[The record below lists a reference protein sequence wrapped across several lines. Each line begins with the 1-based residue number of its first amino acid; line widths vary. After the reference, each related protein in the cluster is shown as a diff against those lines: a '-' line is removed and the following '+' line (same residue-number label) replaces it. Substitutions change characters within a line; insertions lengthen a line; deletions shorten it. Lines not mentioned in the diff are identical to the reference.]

1 MSFSRGIVNIVTLGA
16 AAKVDVAAESY
27 KRAVSKY
34 EEYRNLGTEVKQ
46 LKQEL
51 SQLKKDL
58 KKKDV
63 LINRIYTNPKTR
75 SRLSSIE
82 IKALQEYK
90 NCTDNLSSTPEVSAN
105 ALGYNDWE
113 DSATENI
120 SIIMATTLMPI
131 VGIKAA
137 HASADDKVAEIQSR
151 EKEVLEAIR
160 KIQPQAIKMVK
171 IKTQYELAIKT
182 LSTVESVVERYS
194 NE

>member
-1 MSFSRGIVNIVTLGA
+1 MSFSRGIANIVTLGA
-16 AAKVDVAAESY
+16 VSKVDAAAESY
-27 KRAVSKY
+27 KRTVSKY
-34 EEYRNLGTEVKQ
+34 EEYRNLGTDIKQ
-46 LKQEL
+46 LQKEL

-58 KKKDV
+58 KKRDA

-75 SRLSSIE
+75 NRLSSIE

-90 NCTDNLSSTPEVSAN
+90 NCTSNLSSAPEFAVDAI
-105 ALGYNDWE
+105 GYWE
-113 DSATENI
+113 DSAVENI
-120 SIIMATTLMPI
+120 SMIIATTIIPI
-131 VGIKAA
+131 GGIIGA